1 MKFGVRLMQNP
12 TDVDEILRRAQLA
25 DALGFDSVWLPDHV
39 MWPRPIEPAHACV
52 ETWTTMTAVGAI
64 TKRVRLG
71 YAMLNPFLRAP
82 ALLAKMVTT
91 LDQITKGRVI
101 FSIGAGWYQAEYPA
115 YGLSFIADPQTR
127 AAHEEEIVGLCR
139 RLWTEPSPI
148 TFRGQHV
155 QVEDCYFYPPPYQQ
169 PHPPIWFGGD
179 SDRTRRLVRE
189 LGDGWMMHPQ
199 QAPEHMAW
207 LREQTDWP
215 RRPMTYATFTNCI
228 IADSRAEAIART
240 ESFTLTPA
248 EKDREEM
255 IRWTVLGPP
264 EECLLRLEE
273 MESWGLNYLYLIFDG
288 DESLE
293 RFAREV
299 LPVFERR
306 AAPAGTL
313 AAGT

>member
-1 MKFGVRLMQNP
+1 MQFGVRLMQNP

-39 MWPRPIEPAHACV
+39 MWPRPIVPPHACV
-52 ETWTTMTAVGAI
+52 ETWTAMTAVGAI
-64 TKRVRLG
+64 TQRVRLG

-91 LDQITKGRVI
+91 LDQLTKGRVI
-101 FSIGAGWYQAEYPA
+101 FSIGAGWYKAEYPA
-115 YGLSFIADPQTR
+115 YGLSFLDDPQAR
-127 AAHEEEIVGLCR
+127 AAHEEEVVRLCR
-139 RLWTEPSPI
+139 RLWTEPSPL

-189 LGDGWMMHPQ
+189 LGDGWLMHPQ
-199 QAPEHMAW
+199 QAP
-207 LREQTDWP
+207 Q
-215 RRPMTYATFTNCI
+215 RPMTYATFTNCVV
-228 IADSRAEAIART
+228 ADSRAEAIART
-240 ESFTLTPA
+240 ADFTLTPA
-248 EKDREEM
+248 EQDREEM
-255 IRWTVLGPP
+255 IRWTVLGKP
-264 EECLLRLEE
+264 EECLGRLRE

-293 RFAREV
+293 RFAREIM
-299 LPVFERR
+299 PAFEQR
-306 AAPAGTL
+306 AVPAGT
-313 AAGT
+313 